1 MASDNQTYQI
11 KLPHFEGPFDLL
23 LFFIERD
30 EIDIYDIPIANITN
44 DFLDYIRQLNEL
56 NIDVASEFI
65 VVAATLMRIKARLLL
80 PRKEIDEEGREIDP
94 RDALVQQL
102 LEYKKFK
109 SVVGDLK
116 TLEEQRAHKERRGFV
131 AKDLELLAREDDPA
145 AELHELTL
153 FKLLKAFENV
163 MTKYED
169 RKHKVTHQV
178 VQYPYTVLDKK
189 KFLIELVGRLKSLR
203 FEKVFDECE
212 NKIEAIFTFL
222 AILELIQDKKIAIQ
236 IGEGMNNFW
245 LEESKIE

>member
-1 MASDNQTYQI
+1 MAPENQTYQI

-30 EIDIYDIPIANITN
+30 EIDVYDIPIANITN

-56 NIDVASEFI
+56 DIDVASEFI
-65 VVAATLMRIKARLLL
+65 VVAATLMRIKAKLLL
-80 PRKEIDEEGREIDP
+80 PRKELNEEGQEIDP
-94 RDALVQQL
+94 REALVQQL

-109 SVVGDLK
+109 SVINDLK
-116 TLEEQRAHKERRGFV
+116 SLEEQRSLKERRGFV

-153 FKLLKAFENV
+153 FKLLKAFERV

-169 RKHKVTHQV
+169 RKHTVTHQV
-178 VQYPYTVLDKK
+178 VQYPYTVSGKK
-189 KFLIELVGRLKSLR
+189 KSITALVAKLKNVR

-222 AILELIQDKKIAIQ
+222 AILELIQDKKVSIQ
-236 IGEGMNNFW
+236 IGEGLNNFW
-245 LEESKIE
+245 LEESKAE

>member
-1 MASDNQTYQI
+1 MTSDNQTYQI

-30 EIDIYDIPIANITN
+30 EIDVYDIPIADITN

-65 VVAATLMRIKARLLL
+65 VVAATLMRIKAKLLL
-80 PRKEIDEEGREIDP
+80 PRKEVDETGQEIDP

-109 SVVGDLK
+109 SVVNDLK
-116 TLEEQRAHKERRGFV
+116 TLEEKRALKERRGFI

-145 AELHELTL
+145 AELHDLTL
-153 FKLLKAFENV
+153 FKLLKAFEKV

-169 RKHKVTHQV
+169 RKHKVTHHV
-178 VQYPYTVLDKK
+178 AKYPYTVREKK
-189 KFLIELVGRLKSLR
+189 KLLIEQVAKLKNVR
-203 FEKVFDECE
+203 FEKVFDACE

-222 AILELIQDKKIAIQ
+222 AILELIQDKKISIQ
-236 IGEGMNNFW
+236 LGEGMNNFW
-245 LEESKIE
+245 LEEVKAE